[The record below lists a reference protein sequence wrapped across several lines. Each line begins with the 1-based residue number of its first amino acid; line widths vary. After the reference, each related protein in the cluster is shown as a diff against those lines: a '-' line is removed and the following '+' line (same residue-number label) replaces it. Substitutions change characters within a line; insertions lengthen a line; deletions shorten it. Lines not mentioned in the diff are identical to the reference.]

1 VPHFEMPMEESFR
14 KFDKNADHSHVDF
27 KASMMNFVTTT
38 KLNDTYLLNNKVE
51 ELKKEEGIA
60 LEKLNNEVMKLNK
73 KLKKVEEKD
82 KKF

>member
-1 VPHFEMPMEESFR
+1 MPMEESFR
-14 KFDKNADHSHVDF
+14 KFDKNVEHSHVDF
-27 KASMMNFVTTT
+27 KASVMNFVTTT

-51 ELKKEEGIA
+51 ELKKEEGVA
-60 LEKLNNEVMKLNK
+60 LEKLNIERMKLDK